1 MLDASVIRFTLCA
14 STLVLAPACLT
25 PPCQCGPGAAAPAA
39 GAPVA
44 ASVAPSAAAGAA
56 APAPGDKAI
65 IWDGDDNGLS
75 AKGWQD
81 CDKKPDCKATL
92 APTPAV
98 GFNNSVGLKAHGEG
112 PGWIGFGWNWFGWY
126 PENGGT
132 DVSGYKYL
140 KLRIRVEAKSPEEAP
155 DPSSMSVSLKCSSN
169 KEKGQS
175 KDVALA
181 KHSKENLI
189 DGQWHEVSLPLA
201 DMKKDEFDPKTA
213 WEFVFS
219 TWSPVPRNFNI
230 YLDDIRFE
238 N

>member
-1 MLDASVIRFTLCA
+1 MLDASVIRWFSLCA

-25 PPCQCGPGAAAPAA
+25 PPCPCAQGAAAPQ
-39 GAPVA
+39 
-44 ASVAPSAAAGAA
+44 AA
-56 APAPGDKAI
+56 APAPAGVAPSVAASAPAAGDKAI
-65 IWDGDDNGLS
+65 IWDGDENGLG

-81 CDKKPDCKATL
+81 CDKKPDCKVTL
-92 APTPAV
+92 LPTPGT

-132 DVSGYKYL
+132 DVSGYKFL
-140 KLRIRVEAKSPEEAP
+140 KLRIRVEAKNADEAP
-155 DPSSMSVSLKCSSN
+155 DPASIGVSIKCSSN

-175 KDVALA
+175 KDAPLV
-181 KHSKENLI
+181 KHTKENLI
-189 DGQWHEVSLPLA
+189 DGQWHEVTIPTA
-201 DMKKDEFDPKTA
+201 VMAKAEYDPKTA
-213 WEFVFS
+213 WEFVLS
-219 TWSPVPRNFNI
+219 TWSSTPRNFNL